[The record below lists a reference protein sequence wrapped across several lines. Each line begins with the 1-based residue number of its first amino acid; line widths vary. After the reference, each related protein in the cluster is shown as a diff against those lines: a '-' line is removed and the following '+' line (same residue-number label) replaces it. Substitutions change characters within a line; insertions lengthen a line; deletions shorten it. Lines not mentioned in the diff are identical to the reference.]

1 MDCVRAG
8 EERRMDAWN
17 DRMTEG
23 ENGIGKTHLVY
34 VFFFFFFGELAVDNV
49 GIYILY
55 YILSSFNI
63 SLNR

>member
-34 VFFFFFFGELAVDNV
+34 VFFFSLGSWLWIMWE
-49 GIYILY
+49 YIY
-55 YILSSFNI
+55 YIIFSALLI
-63 SLNR
+63 YH